1 MTHSEFVKKV
11 RLLNLI
17 DFKFWCMLIVFGAYA
32 LGFIFQIEGK
42 AVELLL
48 YIPVIF
54 LLEAAVNGKNFC
66 CPHCKIPFKL
76 RHAGLI
82 IATGRCYCCNSKL
95 FELPPATAPVF
106 DRMEFTAYH
115 RRKLPWKN
123 IFAAIIITFVIT
135 NCGMIIAFPE
145 MVRLHPLIL
154 DLFLIWEH
162 LHIELAGTVFL
173 FFALFYAG
181 SRIFSSGGRFAVCP
195 HCKGK
200 LDGILPQIAIAS
212 GRCGHCGKTLLFAQS
227 EMPENAFCRKSK
239 SDNFPAEF
247 HWFFQP
253 WIALVILAF
262 YLFASGIGEL
272 LIPLI
277 ITAADLLFLLYLTL
291 PARCDH
297 KHIDRIIQRTGCCGI
312 CGKNLVNNK
321 SLFFFPDGNGIF
333 IPACDRGNSGKL
345 LLTVW
350 IIILLI
356 FVGIGGKVLLDG
368 GGMRAF
374 AAPIIPA
381 ILLILYIIGKKRNIP
396 ISGIS
401 LNIDGITLISS
412 KNIHIKHSDIVS
424 VKKSFYTGKD
434 KKTTVTVYTVKTAQK
449 CYHLKDNDF
458 TAPEQFCMYMDKLE
472 PQIKSEKICGRHQHL
487 PN

>member
-11 RLLNLI
+11 RLLKLI

-48 YIPVIF
+48 YIPMIF

-66 CPHCKIPFKL
+66 CPHCKTPFKL

-82 IATGRCYCCNSKL
+82 IATGRCYCCNNKL
-95 FELPPATAPVF
+95 FELPPASAPVF
-106 DRMEFTAYH
+106 DRMEFIAFH

-135 NCGMIIAFPE
+135 NCGMIIAIPE

-162 LHIELAGTVFL
+162 LHIELAGVVFL

-195 HCKGK
+195 HCRGK

-212 GRCGHCGKTLLFAQS
+212 GRCGHCGKTLLFTQS
-227 EMPENAFCRKSK
+227 TMPENLFCRESK
-239 SDNFPAEF
+239 SERFPAEF

-253 WIALVILAF
+253 WIALIILGF
-262 YLFASGIGEL
+262 YLAASANGDL
-272 LIPLI
+272 LIPLL
-277 ITAADLLFLLYLTL
+277 ITAADLMFLAYLAL
-291 PARCDH
+291 PPRCNH
-297 KHIDRIIQRTGCCGI
+297 KRIDRIIQRTGCCGI
-312 CGKNLVNNK
+312 CGENLVNNK
-321 SLFFFPDGNGIF
+321 SLFFFPEGDGIF

-345 LLTVW
+345 MLTVW
-350 IIILLI
+350 LFILLI
-356 FVGIGGKVLLDG
+356 FIAIGGKVLLDG
-368 GGMRAF
+368 GGMRAL
-374 AAPIIPA
+374 AAPVIPA
-381 ILLILYIIGKKRNIP
+381 ILLTLYVIGRKKNIP
-396 ISGIS
+396 VYGIG
-401 LNIDGITLISS
+401 LNVDHITLMSREKIL
-412 KNIHIKHSDIVS
+412 IKHSDIIS
-424 VKKSFYTGKD
+424 VKKSFYTGND
-434 KKTTVTVYTVKTAQK
+434 KKTAVTVYTVKTAQR
-449 CYHLKDNDF
+449 CYNLKDSAF
-458 TAPEQFCMYMDKLE
+458 TDPEQFCQYMDNLAA
-472 PQIKSEKICGRHQHL
+472 PEKE
-487 PN
+487 